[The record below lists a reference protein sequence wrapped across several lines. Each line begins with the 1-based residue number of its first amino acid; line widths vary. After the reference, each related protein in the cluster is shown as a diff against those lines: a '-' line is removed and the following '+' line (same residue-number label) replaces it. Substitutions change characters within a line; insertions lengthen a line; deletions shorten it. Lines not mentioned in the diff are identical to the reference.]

1 MLLISRCSL
10 MHNHLAV
17 QWIAHN
23 YLPLL
28 DYRRRCCE
36 LGRLEDFII
45 SQITDHL
52 FVGDHFVSTALCVP
66 GPRPGM
72 YVHQQHVQRDRWT
85 LDVGRWTLY
94 GYKRPAF
101 GVWSDG
107 WWSTAIFDLS
117 SSLLISYFT
126 ALSLPL
132 SLKDSEI
139 LKFCVITAECLYQ
152 SFFEEKHSLPAFSQ
166 RIPYK

>member
-23 YLPLL
+23 HLPLL

-45 SQITDHL
+45 SQISDHL
-52 FVGDHFVSTALCVP
+52 FVGDHFVPTALCVP

-72 YVHQQHVQRDRWT
+72 HVYQKHVQRDRWT
-85 LDVGRWTLY
+85 LDVVQIQIQTISIWSLEWWMVEHSDFRPFFFAFNFLFYRSFAPTFL
-94 GYKRPAF
+94 KR
-101 GVWSDG
+101 
-107 WWSTAIFDLS
+107 L
-117 SSLLISYFT
+117 
-126 ALSLPL
+126 
-132 SLKDSEI
+132 
-139 LKFCVITAECLYQ
+139 
-152 SFFEEKHSLPAFSQ
+152 
-166 RIPYK
+166 